1 MRWVDQGSFSLWWW
15 PSRTKLNQTS
25 ESFYW
30 PLLEDLLPNLVML
43 DLDADPVA
51 FEIHLSRSLFGRR
64 SHKALLNIDNLA
76 QWCWFQTLILPRQHC
91 RLSIC
96 DYWLSWTNTETA
108 AATPP
113 TVMQNLLRA
122 SAQWLVLESAVFWLI
137 SPPTWVNWHMKMF
150 LVHFT
155 HYSGAERGN
164 FVRNLWILS
173 YILSLKF
180 GEALLL
186 VRTEYWTNESF
197 ALNLRSLWHIPQI
210 WGEAPIG
217 WILCADQ

>member
-1 MRWVDQGSFSLWWW
+1 MWHSRPPRDPPPFMANAILNFHFDFLNPSL
-15 PSRTKLNQTS
+15 SKLDKC
-25 ESFYW
+25 E
-30 PLLEDLLPNLVML
+30 PGM
-43 DLDADPVA
+43 
-51 FEIHLSRSLFGRR
+51 
-64 SHKALLNIDNLA
+64 
-76 QWCWFQTLILPRQHC
+76 CRQHC

-96 DYWLSWTNTETA
+96 ENWLSWTNTETA

-137 SPPTWVNWHMKMF
+137 SPPTWVNWYLKMF

-155 HYSGAERGN
+155 HYSGGESGN

-173 YILSLKF
+173 YNLSLKF

-197 ALNLRSLWHIPQI
+197 APNLRSQWHIPQI

>member
-1 MRWVDQGSFSLWWW
+1 MCISIYYRTRVSSFVYPCHSL
-15 PSRTKLNQTS
+15 T
-25 ESFYW
+25 
-30 PLLEDLLPNLVML
+30 
-43 DLDADPVA
+43 
-51 FEIHLSRSLFGRR
+51 
-64 SHKALLNIDNLA
+64 
-76 QWCWFQTLILPRQHC
+76 RQHC
-91 RLSIC
+91 RHSIC
-96 DYWLSWTNTETA
+96 ENWWSWTNTETA

-113 TVMQNLLRA
+113 TVMQNLLKA
-122 SAQWLVLESAVFWLI
+122 SAQWLMLESAIFWLI

>member
-1 MRWVDQGSFSLWWW
+1 MKHVVLYRGHLYKLFLTKKIWPGWQGGSKKVIIW
-15 PSRTKLNQTS
+15 PR
-25 ESFYW
+25 
-30 PLLEDLLPNLVML
+30 M
-43 DLDADPVA
+43 
-51 FEIHLSRSLFGRR
+51 G
-64 SHKALLNIDNLA
+64 
-76 QWCWFQTLILPRQHC
+76 RQHC
-91 RLSIC
+91 QLSIC
-96 DYWLSWTNTETA
+96 ENWLSWTNTETA

-197 ALNLRSLWHIPQI
+197 APNLRSLWHIPQI

>member
-1 MRWVDQGSFSLWWW
+1 MGGWGLSIQWLWFKCRLAVRQYKLRNWV
-15 PSRTKLNQTS
+15 
-25 ESFYW
+25 
-30 PLLEDLLPNLVML
+30 LLLLL
-43 DLDADPVA
+43 
-51 FEIHLSRSLFGRR
+51 
-64 SHKALLNIDNLA
+64 
-76 QWCWFQTLILPRQHC
+76 RQHC

-96 DYWLSWTNTETA
+96 ENWLSWTNTETA

-137 SPPTWVNWHMKMF
+137 SPPTWVNWYLKMF

-155 HYSGAERGN
+155 HYSGGESGN

-173 YILSLKF
+173 YNLSLKF

-197 ALNLRSLWHIPQI
+197 APNLRSQWHIPQI

>member
-1 MRWVDQGSFSLWWW
+1 MTGDENDDIRLESDAQSFLVSCSCWYGSKYLLIYKYKYKNHQIQIQR
-15 PSRTKLNQTS
+15 RTWLTC
-25 ESFYW
+25 
-30 PLLEDLLPNLVML
+30 
-43 DLDADPVA
+43 
-51 FEIHLSRSLFGRR
+51 IGRF
-64 SHKALLNIDNLA
+64 ALLAASTEADEVPTSPPNRLVSHCNR
-76 QWCWFQTLILPRQHC
+76 PRQ
-91 RLSIC
+91 RLNIRE
-96 DYWLSWTNTETA
+96 YWLSLTNTETA

-197 ALNLRSLWHIPQI
+197 APNLRSLWHIPQI

>member
-1 MRWVDQGSFSLWWW
+1 MPDQKPMWTRCLGGFSVMWVTNLLSSPVKKMIFCPKTTKFSPKLAFLSIAGSF
-15 PSRTKLNQTS
+15 
-25 ESFYW
+25 
-30 PLLEDLLPNLVML
+30 
-43 DLDADPVA
+43 
-51 FEIHLSRSLFGRR
+51 G
-64 SHKALLNIDNLA
+64 ALLAGWLVVLA
-76 QWCWFQTLILPRQHC
+76 RAVSRQHC

-96 DYWLSWTNTETA
+96 ENWLSWTNTETA

-137 SPPTWVNWHMKMF
+137 SPPTWVNWYLKMF

-155 HYSGAERGN
+155 HYSGGESGN

-173 YILSLKF
+173 YNLSLKF

-197 ALNLRSLWHIPQI
+197 APNLRSLWHIPQI

>member
-1 MRWVDQGSFSLWWW
+1 MQRHGCCAYHCTCACAEALVKSSCEPCCNYFKGKMAS
-15 PSRTKLNQTS
+15 QT
-25 ESFYW
+25 
-30 PLLEDLLPNLVML
+30 
-43 DLDADPVA
+43 
-51 FEIHLSRSLFGRR
+51 
-64 SHKALLNIDNLA
+64 
-76 QWCWFQTLILPRQHC
+76 RQHC

-96 DYWLSWTNTETA
+96 ENWLSWTNTETA

-137 SPPTWVNWHMKMF
+137 SPPTWVNWHLKMF

-155 HYSGAERGN
+155 HYSGTESGN

-173 YILSLKF
+173 YNLSLKF

-197 ALNLRSLWHIPQI
+197 APNLRSQWHIPQI

>member
-1 MRWVDQGSFSLWWW
+1 MHSAND
-15 PSRTKLNQTS
+15 
-25 ESFYW
+25 YW
-30 PLLEDLLPNLVML
+30 PGVWIVQFCVVSKERSIEFELYLRLR
-43 DLDADPVA
+43 DAA
-51 FEIHLSRSLFGRR
+51 
-64 SHKALLNIDNLA
+64 
-76 QWCWFQTLILPRQHC
+76 RQHC

-96 DYWLSWTNTETA
+96 EYWLSWTNTETA
-108 AATPP
+108 VATPP

-137 SPPTWVNWHMKMF
+137 SPPTWVNWYLKMF

-155 HYSGAERGN
+155 HYSGGESGN

-173 YILSLKF
+173 YNLSLKF

-197 ALNLRSLWHIPQI
+197 APNLRSLWHIPQI

>member
-1 MRWVDQGSFSLWWW
+1 MYIYRCWNERSAWLVKGRQEAIKNSSEITFTQISQNWWIRAW
-15 PSRTKLNQTS
+15 NVSGKKKEFDGHMIEGCLTYTWCTNTKSQT
-25 ESFYW
+25 F
-30 PLLEDLLPNLVML
+30 
-43 DLDADPVA
+43 PVVA
-51 FEIHLSRSLFGRR
+51 AAE
-64 SHKALLNIDNLA
+64 N
-76 QWCWFQTLILPRQHC
+76 RQHC

-96 DYWLSWTNTETA
+96 ENWLSWTNTETA

-197 ALNLRSLWHIPQI
+197 APNLRSLWHIPQI

>member
-1 MRWVDQGSFSLWWW
+1 MLLLRKITGRLCPLKLCWLVVGREEDEGLCERVLVQG
-15 PSRTKLNQTS
+15 
-25 ESFYW
+25 
-30 PLLEDLLPNLVML
+30 
-43 DLDADPVA
+43 
-51 FEIHLSRSLFGRR
+51 
-64 SHKALLNIDNLA
+64 
-76 QWCWFQTLILPRQHC
+76 QWGEVRQHC

-96 DYWLSWTNTETA
+96 ENWLSWTNTETA

-137 SPPTWVNWHMKMF
+137 SPPTWVNWYLKMF

-155 HYSGAERGN
+155 HYSGGESGN

-173 YILSLKF
+173 YNLSLKF

-186 VRTEYWTNESF
+186 VRTEYLTNSHWPQLWCRGSTDCNEIG
-197 ALNLRSLWHIPQI
+197 ANENWLNILCGPMRVLPRFWCRI
-210 WGEAPIG
+210 EAQVLKITIG
-217 WILCADQ
+217 NAPLSAWILIGMN

>member
-1 MRWVDQGSFSLWWW
+1 MAIFVSGCD
-15 PSRTKLNQTS
+15 KLVLMASDKYASWSANKCEVQ
-25 ESFYW
+25 
-30 PLLEDLLPNLVML
+30 
-43 DLDADPVA
+43 
-51 FEIHLSRSLFGRR
+51 LFDKYGL
-64 SHKALLNIDNLA
+64 HHI
-76 QWCWFQTLILPRQHC
+76 FRQHC

-96 DYWLSWTNTETA
+96 ENWLSWTNTETA

-137 SPPTWVNWHMKMF
+137 SPPTWVNWYLKMF

-155 HYSGAERGN
+155 HYSGGESGN
-164 FVRNLWILS
+164 FVRNLLILS
-173 YILSLKF
+173 YNLSLKF

-197 ALNLRSLWHIPQI
+197 APNLRSQWHIPQI

>member
-1 MRWVDQGSFSLWWW
+1 MSRLHSLE
-15 PSRTKLNQTS
+15 PAQFELTLQILSSVVTS
-25 ESFYW
+25 EFLT
-30 PLLEDLLPNLVML
+30 LLASAL
-43 DLDADPVA
+43 
-51 FEIHLSRSLFGRR
+51 FERGRG
-64 SHKALLNIDNLA
+64 
-76 QWCWFQTLILPRQHC
+76 RQHC

-96 DYWLSWTNTETA
+96 ENWLSWTDTETA

-137 SPPTWVNWHMKMF
+137 SPPTWVNWYLKMF

-155 HYSGAERGN
+155 HYSGGESGN
-164 FVRNLWILS
+164 FVRNLLILS
-173 YILSLKF
+173 YNLSLKF

-197 ALNLRSLWHIPQI
+197 APNLRSQWHIPQI

>member
-1 MRWVDQGSFSLWWW
+1 MIKRMSWVRSGGGLGGKAIKVLPQLPAAPAPPQRAFC
-15 PSRTKLNQTS
+15 PS
-25 ESFYW
+25 
-30 PLLEDLLPNLVML
+30 
-43 DLDADPVA
+43 
-51 FEIHLSRSLFGRR
+51 IHSSPAHRISACCA
-64 SHKALLNIDNLA
+64 SHPEKMYQKCHTMSKECHKCDKH
-76 QWCWFQTLILPRQHC
+76 RQHC

-96 DYWLSWTNTETA
+96 ENWLSWTNTETA

-197 ALNLRSLWHIPQI
+197 APNLRSQWHIPQI